1 MENEIKNY
9 NPDSMLDS
17 LILKNDKI
25 LKQELSITN
34 ILEDYPKDIFESF
47 NINNRQVLK
56 KIEGIELPKSTE
68 KTEDGKDMAFVLNQC
83 KKRFLDLMTSLVAK
97 EVCFNDKNQE
107 YINRFQLLVNNVFEK
122 NIGNYIQLKNT
133 QGCKLDKESI
143 LFLYKGGT
151 TMKIL
156 YKKYEEQLKNDGFE
170 NFFINL
176 IKEFERSDSDYSILI
191 NPNINEKN
199 NGITFERV
207 YYDINI
213 ISYKCLSLLKSYFEH
228 YPNHFVPLNLINDD
242 IILKKIDEMNDT
254 LKSIKE
260 NNSECTN
267 IHKIKKFIGINYFN
281 NNVFLPDIDI
291 SSLNDNNFDST
302 FISNKEHTLENIRI
316 KKFIELKSVDSR
328 VSDFAMSIT
337 NNNNKYYR
345 KLNKNVTDHIYIS
358 LNESNEYDNNG
369 ILAYFSLHRIKI
381 NFVAYYIT
389 EDNKI
394 GFFDCP
400 SELVDVSILKKQASG
415 LPLFFE
421 HVENEY
427 KVYNYESSID
437 LPFSYSSYS
446 IFGHIN
452 DLIFTLFDV
461 SPYPW
466 DDAKYKKRI
475 RRLIFF
481 VILELVINI
490 KRKSLLKQVIVNF
503 KTLNYYGSELD
514 THRVDFD
521 KMLQLILNILNE
533 QPEKDKLASLT
544 FFNRIYKLTR
554 EEYLQNETNKAKKFF
569 EGMKDLMSLIV
580 PAELNLA
587 DYEENTDL
595 NFLGGDSKYYIKYLK
610 YKTKY
615 LKLKKNL

>member
-1 MENEIKNY
+1 MLDNFVLKNEKPLQQELDIKNIIE
-9 NPDSMLDS
+9 N
-17 LILKNDKI
+17 
-25 LKQELSITN
+25 
-34 ILEDYPKDIFESF
+34 YPKNIFEDF
-47 NINNRQVLK
+47 NKNERQVLK
-56 KIEGIELPKSTE
+56 KIEGIELPQSNE

-83 KKRFLDLMTSLVAK
+83 KKRFLDVMTSLVAK
-97 EVCFNDKNQE
+97 EVCFNDVNQE
-107 YINRFQLLVNNVFEK
+107 YINRFQLLVNNIFEK
-122 NIGNYIQLKNT
+122 NIQKYIELKISE
-133 QGCKLDKESI
+133 GCKLDKESI

-156 YKKYEEQLKNDGFE
+156 YKKYEKDLKNDGFE
-170 NFFINL
+170 NFFVNL
-176 IKEFERSDSDYSILI
+176 IREFERSDSDYSILI
-191 NPNINEKN
+191 NPNINEKQ
-199 NGITFERV
+199 NGISFERV

-213 ISYKCLSLLKSYFEH
+213 ISYQCLSLLRTYFEL
-228 YPNHFVPLNLINDD
+228 YPNHFVPLNLINDG
-242 IILKKIDEMNDT
+242 IILKKIDEMNET

-260 NNSECTN
+260 NNKECTN
-267 IHKIKKFIGINYFN
+267 IHKIKQFIGINYFN
-281 NNVFLPDIDI
+281 NNVFLPGTDI
-291 SSLNDNNFDST
+291 SSLDKNTLDTT
-302 FISNKEHTLENIRI
+302 FISNKEHIFDNKRV
-316 KKFIELKSVDSR
+316 KDFIESKIVNSR
-328 VSDFAMSIT
+328 VNDFAMSIT
-337 NNNNKYYR
+337 TNNNKYYR
-345 KLNKNVTDHIYIS
+345 KLFKDIDSQIYIS

-381 NFVAYYIT
+381 NFVAYYIS

-394 GFFDCP
+394 GFLDCP
-400 SELVDVSILKKQASG
+400 SELVDISILKKQASG

-427 KVYNYESSID
+427 KVYSYEASN
-437 LPFSYSSYS
+437 LPFNYSSYS

-490 KRKSLLKQVIVNF
+490 KKKSLLKQIIVNF
-503 KTLNYYGSELD
+503 KTLNYYGSQLD
-514 THRVDFD
+514 SDREDFD
-521 KMLQLILNILNE
+521 KMLKLILNILNDH
-533 QPEKDKLASLT
+533 PEKDKLASLT

-554 EEYLQNETNKAKKFF
+554 NEYLKNNTDKANNFF
-569 EGMKDLMSLIV
+569 EGMKDLMDLIV
-580 PAELNLA
+580 PSELNI
-587 DYEENTDL
+587 DDEYKENTELD
-595 NFLGGDSKYYIKYLK
+595 FLGGDNKYYQKYLK